1 VNKAN
6 VFTIMTDDLKNTK
19 SRTTFCIIIFDSNK
33 NIREEVVDVIYIFQ
47 RTSDKPKTEVII
59 MTL

>member
-1 VNKAN
+1 
-6 VFTIMTDDLKNTK
+6 MTDDLKNTK